1 MEEKEKKQ
9 EEQSPETEYDL
20 EKNVDE
26 KGLEEMEKGEQEE
39 AFGDK
44 EETSQTKSAEDVKSE
59 QAPGE
64 SEAISDEPTT
74 QNEKVSEP
82 LPNPP
87 QGVRARI
94 KNEIKNTP
102 RPKKILVSTIL
113 ASMTVVSILGFGV
126 YGLEG
131 TAGKV
136 SAVQN
141 EEEKQDPA
149 KLILQ
154 LDDKN
159 YELDLWQLGYDGENP
174 DSVDMKKL
182 TEWLDSV
189 RDEVRV
195 EPKNARFKDNRWGET
210 IIRGEYGKDMDVE
223 KMKEWLENW
232 HASMNK
238 PHQIPMV
245 EVKPEVTSDDLREV
259 HLNLIG
265 SYTTRFNPG
274 NVNRTTN
281 MELSSKAIHNLVMLP
296 GEKFSFNEVVGER
309 TEERGYKTANVIVR
323 GEYTEG
329 IGGGICQ
336 VSSTLYNSTD
346 RAGLKM
352 LSVVHHS
359 ADVDYVPKG
368 RDATVSWG
376 GPDFRFQNN
385 LDAPILLRIFINN
398 GKLTANVYTVPGA
411 KVKKRNVEPAPE
423 SFTEVVV
430 DQEGNEA
437 NEAPQ
442 P

>member
-1 MEEKEKKQ
+1 MEEKEKKNAEQ
-9 EEQSPETEYDL
+9 PPEKEADLKRTDKGLKAREIEEQKEP
-20 EKNVDE
+20 
-26 KGLEEMEKGEQEE
+26 
-39 AFGDK
+39 GDK
-44 EETSQTKSAEDVKSE
+44 ETAPEEEGTKSE
-59 QAPGE
+59 QAPVE
-64 SEAISDEPTT
+64 SEKTGTNQTA
-74 QNEKVSEP
+74 QNDPVSEAP
-82 LPNPP
+82 ASPP
-87 QGVRARI
+87 KETGFRQRV

-131 TAGKV
+131 TASQV

-141 EEEKQDPA
+141 EEKQNPA
-149 KLILQ
+149 KLILK

-159 YELDLWQLGYDGENP
+159 YELDLWKLGYDGENP
-174 DSVDMKKL
+174 ESVDMKKL

-189 RDEVRV
+189 RKEVRV
-195 EPKNARFKDNRWGET
+195 APKNARFKDNRWGET

-232 HASMNK
+232 HASVNK
-238 PHQIPMV
+238 PYPIPMV
-245 EVKPEVTSDDLREV
+245 EVKPEVTSNDLREV

-309 TEERGYKTANVIVR
+309 TEERGYKTANVMVR

-385 LDAPILLRIFINN
+385 LDAPILLRIFIS
-398 GKLTANVYTVPGA
+398 GGELTANVYTVPGA

-437 NEAPQ
+437 PQ